1 MMAAYVPM
9 MQSAALVSASKLGLF
24 EALAAGPL
32 SLEALAKRLD
42 CPAQSVQKLADFLG
56 TLDFLEPTADG
67 YANSVMSQRW
77 FTSQGQVDYSP
88 GLNWT
93 HAIWDMMGTLDGAVR
108 RNGPE
113 TLLWDSMVEKP
124 ELGSAF
130 AAYMRAFALDLGP
143 DLLHHVPVADNHRK
157 LLDLGGSHGLHSL
170 SFCHRYPALS
180 ATIVDFPGSLQET
193 GPRIAAENLAERVAL
208 IPGNLLHEQWPREQD
223 VVFYLSVAHNQTA
236 ADNAAVIK
244 RIRQSLNPGGL
255 LVIHEYLDDHSR
267 SNPFHA
273 AFRLTLLLETGTRI
287 YAFAEYEGWLR
298 DAGFSAVTR
307 IDLDPIEKGSLL
319 LARV

>member
-1 MMAAYVPM
+1 MV
-9 MQSAALVSASKLGLF
+9 KT
-24 EALAAGPL
+24 
-32 SLEALAKRLD
+32 
-42 CPAQSVQKLADFLG
+42 PA
-56 TLDFLEPTADG
+56 
-67 YANSVMSQRW
+67 
-77 FTSQGQVDYSP
+77 
-88 GLNWT
+88 
-93 HAIWDMMGTLDGAVR
+93 
-108 RNGPE
+108 
-113 TLLWDSMVEKP
+113 
-124 ELGSAF
+124 LGSAF

-143 DLLHHVPVADNHRK
+143 DLLHHVPVADSYHK

-170 SFCHRYPALS
+170 SFCRRYAELS
-180 ATIVDFPGSLQET
+180 ATIVDFPNALQET
-193 GPRIAAENLAERVAL
+193 GPRIAAENMSDRVTL
-208 IPGNLLHEQWPREQD
+208 IPGNLLHEPWPTGQD

-236 ADNAAVIK
+236 GDNAAVIR

-287 YAFAEYEGWLR
+287 YAFAEYDVWLR
-298 DAGFSAVTR
+298 DAGFSSVTR